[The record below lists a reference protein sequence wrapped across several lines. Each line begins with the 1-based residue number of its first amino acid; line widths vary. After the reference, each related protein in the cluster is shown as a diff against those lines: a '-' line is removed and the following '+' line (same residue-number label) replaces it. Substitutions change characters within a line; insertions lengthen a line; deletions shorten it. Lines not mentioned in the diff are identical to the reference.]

1 MTHTPIAVGGIGGSG
16 TRVIARIITDL
27 GFYLGSELSAQNDNL
42 WFALLFGR
50 RDILVADEAEF
61 AQLTAMFFRQMSR
74 PQNLDQSDLA
84 LLQDRLEPERI
95 QHEPK
100 LLRQWHDSFLEHGR
114 GGKTHDIWGWKVPY
128 THVVLERLLRLR
140 PELKYIHLTRDGLD
154 MAFSHN
160 QNQLLTWG
168 PIYLNRNVS
177 NTPADA
183 LAYWCAVHRR
193 MARMTQQFPDRVF
206 NIDFGQLI
214 NSPKQVL
221 TGLLDFIDVRPDPDL
236 IGHCSL
242 AIKKPATIGRYRQH
256 DTSALYPQDIE
267 YLRSVG

>member
-1 MTHTPIAVGGIGGSG
+1 MTHAPIAVGGIGGSG
-16 TRVIARIITDL
+16 TRVIARILTDL
-27 GFYLGSELSAQNDNL
+27 GFYLGSDLSAQNDNL

-50 RDILVADEAEF
+50 RDILVSDEAEF

-74 PQNLDQSDLA
+74 PQDLDQSDLA
-84 LLQDRLEPERI
+84 LLQDRLVPERI

-100 LLRQWHDSFLEHGR
+100 VLHQWHDSFLEHGR
-114 GGKTHDIWGWKVPY
+114 RGKPHDIWGWKVPY

-140 PELKYIHLTRDGLD
+140 PELKYIHLTRGGLD
-154 MAFSHN
+154 MAFSRN

-193 MARMTQQFPDRVF
+193 MMRLSGQFPDRVF
-206 NIDFGQLI
+206 NIDFEQLVD
-214 NSPKQVL
+214 SPKQIL
-221 TGLLDFIDVRPDPDL
+221 TGLLEFIDIKPKPDL
-236 IGHCSL
+236 IDRCSL
-242 AIKKPATIGRYRQH
+242 VIKKPATIGRYKQY

-267 YLRSVG
+267 YLRSFG